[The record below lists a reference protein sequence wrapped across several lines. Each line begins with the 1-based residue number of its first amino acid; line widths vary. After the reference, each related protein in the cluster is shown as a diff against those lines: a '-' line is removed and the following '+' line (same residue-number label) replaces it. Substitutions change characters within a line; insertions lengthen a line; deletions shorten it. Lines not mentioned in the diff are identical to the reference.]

1 MKHFFDYKTMSVA
14 RKLSISFIAV
24 ILLGSILLS
33 LPIFQYANAP
43 KTHYIDHLFTTVSMV
58 CVTGLSVF
66 PISKVY
72 NGWGQIVA
80 ILLMQTGGLG
90 LVTLMSLSYYTL
102 RRKMSLNDQ
111 TLLQSAITYNSST
124 DLKKYLY
131 YDF

>member
-72 NGWGQIVA
+72 NGWGQDCSYFTHANRGTWFSNTNVVV
-80 ILLMQTGGLG
+80 LLYPKT
-90 LVTLMSLSYYTL
+90 
-102 RRKMSLNDQ
+102 
-111 TLLQSAITYNSST
+111 
-124 DLKKYLY
+124 
-131 YDF
+131 